1 MKKRDKFDKILRNT
15 GVLHCVLYYT
25 LQEIQ
30 CLQEH
35 LDSLEVECQ
44 EVIGNFTEDEDEMP
58 ELDVILMKACTPM
71 INKFCDTVCANQ
83 AVLISLKTEMQLKS
97 LWYYISCTMFDFFKS
112 SVHHIEA

>member
-1 MKKRDKFDKILRNT
+1 MKNKGKVEKILRNT
-15 GVLHCVLYYT
+15 NVLHCVLYYDP
-25 LQEIQ
+25 QEIQ

-35 LDSLEVECQ
+35 LDNLEVECQ

-83 AVLISLKTEMQLKS
+83 GVLILLKIEMQLEG
-97 LWYYISCTMFDFFKS
+97 LWYYILCTIFDFW
-112 SVHHIEA
+112 VGREASESL